1 MLLAVLDLFICL
13 VISRI
18 GFARRESQRL
28 MIDKKTKHCYYIL
41 NNIKARISSPIHE
54 DVDKPSSSVS
64 EEIDFDRL
72 MALSCRHDEL
82 DLYDPGWD
90 RQIIE

>member
-13 VISRI
+13 IVARI
-18 GFARRESQRL
+18 GFSSRESQRL
-28 MIDKKTKHCYYIL
+28 MIDKKSKHCYYIL

-54 DVDKPSSSVS
+54 SNDKLSSSMS
-64 EEIDFDRL
+64 EEVDFERL

>member
-1 MLLAVLDLFICL
+1 VFLAVLDLFICL
-13 VISRI
+13 VIARI
-18 GFARRESQRL
+18 GFASREGQRL

-54 DVDKPSSSVS
+54 EFGNKLSSSVS
-64 EEIDFDRL
+64 EEIDYERL

-90 RQIIE
+90 R